1 MKTALLDPALLI
13 PAAVFVGIL
22 LVGVA
27 LAAFLRYSRERRD
40 VVSRIRTSTISAFEP
55 ASGSAEGGS
64 TSGGAGLPRFFS
76 SVLAPIGKMFSPK
89 AKEEVS
95 GLRKKFLRAGYRGEH
110 LIPVYYGAKIACT
123 VLMVGAYYLLNT
135 FVLRNTNLTQILVL
149 TIMTA
154 LAGYFMPSLWL
165 ALKKKHRKEKVFE
178 GLPDALD
185 LMVVCVEAGMGLDAA
200 IHRVAEE
207 IEIENKVVGEEF
219 KLVGLE
225 LRAGKMRSEAL
236 RNLSMRCDQEDV
248 SSLVA
253 LLVQTD
259 KFGTSVAQAL
269 KVHSDSMRTKR
280 FQRAEEQAAKI
291 PVKLVFPLILFIFPA
306 LFVVIVGPAV
316 ITIYRNLLSQF

>member
-1 MKTALLDPALLI
+1 MSIIDPLFLI
-13 PAAVFVGIL
+13 PAAVFLGVV

-27 LAAFLRYSRERRD
+27 LAAFAKYYRERREI
-40 VVSRIRTSTISAFEP
+40 VSKIQTSTNSAFEP
-55 ASGSAEGGS
+55 ASASTGGGS
-64 TSGGAGLPRFFS
+64 TSGGAGIAGFFS
-76 SVLAPIGKMFSPK
+76 SIFAPIGKKFSPK
-89 AKEEVS
+89 AEKEVS
-95 GLRKKFLRAGYRGEH
+95 GLNKKFLRAGYRGEH
-110 LIPVYYGAKIACT
+110 LISVYYGAKIVCT

-135 FVLRNTNLTQILVL
+135 FVLKNTNLTHILVL
-149 TIMTA
+149 ALLAA
-154 LAGYFMPSLWL
+154 LAGYLLPSFFLT
-165 ALKKKHRKEKVFE
+165 LKKMHRKEKVFE

-207 IEIENKVVGEEF
+207 IEIENGVVGQEF

-225 LRAGKMRSEAL
+225 LRAGKIRREAL
-236 RNLSMRCDQEDV
+236 RNLAMRCDQEDV